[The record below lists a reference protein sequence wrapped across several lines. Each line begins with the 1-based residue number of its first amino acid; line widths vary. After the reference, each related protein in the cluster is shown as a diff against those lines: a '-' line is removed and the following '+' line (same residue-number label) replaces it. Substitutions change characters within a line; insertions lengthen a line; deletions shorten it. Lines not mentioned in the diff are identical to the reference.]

1 MNSSLSSTNQFNHFW
16 TMTIGIMKSNWTCW
30 ISLVE
35 EKKEFI
41 EGEEKNKDT
50 EEDKYFLSFSIHA
63 FNVI

>member
-1 MNSSLSSTNQFNHFW
+1 
-16 TMTIGIMKSNWTCW
+16 MTIGIMKSNWTCW